1 MDKDD
6 LQQNHC
12 GFSRELL
19 DEHYMHYPATQQ
31 KKLKEIEARLIK
43 ADLNMAN
50 SNFCPLRSLEI
61 ERTYAINSVKLH
73 KYFFENISQEVGA
86 QQPSE
91 IAGMLDRDFGSPQEW
106 EKQFFALAKCSRGW
120 VVLGFDL
127 EVGVLRNFFLD
138 SSSEG
143 VWAVLPLLVLDV
155 YEHAYCTAF
164 SSRNDYISEFLRHV
178 KWTEVCRRLKAARNM
193 FRILNENR

>member
-1 MDKDD
+1 MDKDCV
-6 LQQNHC
+6 QQNHC

-19 DEHYMHYPATQQ
+19 DEHHMHYPAVQQ
-31 KKLKEIEARLIK
+31 NKLKEIEARLIK
-43 ADLNMAN
+43 ADKKMAN

-86 QQPSE
+86 QPPTE
-91 IAGMLDRDFGSPQEW
+91 ITGMFDRDFGSPQEW
-106 EKQFFALAKCSRGW
+106 EKQFIALAKCSRGW

-127 EVGVLRNFFLD
+127 EDGSLRNFFLD
-138 SSSEG
+138 SNSEG
-143 VWAVLPLLVLDV
+143 VWTVLPLLVLDV
-155 YEHAYCTAF
+155 YEHAYCISF

-178 KWTEVCRRLKAARNM
+178 KWTEVSRRLKAAKNM
-193 FRILNENR
+193 YNIVNENI